1 MTVILLNDIE
11 GNEITVDDNDIYLD
25 YVYEQYKI
33 GNYETYEFCYEHR
46 WFVILCPLNNI
57 WYTLHDV
64 EQVDSYIR
72 SKEKPIYFYNF
83 MIFYN
88 NEKNVSEIIR
98 DIKIY
103 ERGNEINGRVYT
115 LNGFCYYTDNN
126 TKDTFILS
134 KSDRE
139 FYIPRSFKIKE
150 EIKNITIIKEYNDKF
165 LVFKSDNKYYILEES
180 FHMWAYEIETIP
192 ETYED
197 AKNMYFAVY

>member
-1 MTVILLNDIE
+1 MTVILLCDME
-11 GNEITVDDNDIYLD
+11 GNEITEDDDDIYLD

-33 GNYETYEFCYEHR
+33 GNYELYECCYEHS
-46 WFVILCPLNNI
+46 WFVILCPLNKI

-88 NEKNVSEIIR
+88 DEKNVSEIIR

-126 TKDTFILS
+126 TNDTFILS